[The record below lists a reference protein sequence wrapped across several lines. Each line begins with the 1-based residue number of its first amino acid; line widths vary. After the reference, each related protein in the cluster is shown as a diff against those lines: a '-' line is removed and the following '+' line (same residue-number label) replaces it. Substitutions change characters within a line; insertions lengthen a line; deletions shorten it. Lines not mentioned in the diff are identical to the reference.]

1 MVSRLKG
8 LWEVEVRGMSPTVWA
23 GVGLRNVELSC

>member
-1 MVSRLKG
+1 MVLRLKG